1 MNKTYFNRQSTK
13 TPEQQALERKINLK
27 YGNDGEE
34 HYLEYLRTNYKKY
47 TWEKTEIKLKNEKGQ
62 YCAVDIIGYN
72 HDDKVII
79 SIEIKSKRYVR
90 GDSSHKYHAFNKS
103 KLDYIKEK
111 MNEGY
116 MFRAYIVMNLLKTPQ
131 KPLSNYNKENA
142 GQFIIHEITRDKL
155 ASNVGIK
162 ETWSYFCKKTKR
174 LIEDE
179 ADFHDEM
186 YEETELYNSHRNI
199 VNYGIRIHDTFW
211 ENHDGFKFPKQV
223 KMKVYKVRNGEKI
236 LKKSYYS
243 WR

>member
-1 MNKTYFNRQSTK
+1 MNKTYFERKSNK
-13 TPEQQALERKINLK
+13 TPEEKAFEKKINLE
-27 YGNDGEE
+27 YGADGEE
-34 HYLEYLRTNYKKY
+34 HYFNYLKTNYKKY
-47 TWEKTEIKLKNEKGQ
+47 TWEKTEIKLKNEKGE

-79 SIEIKSKRYVR
+79 SIELKSKRYVR
-90 GDSSHKYHAFNKS
+90 GDKYHNYHTFNRS

-116 MFRAYIVMNLLKTPQ
+116 MFRAYVVMNLLKIPQAPKTP
-131 KPLSNYNKENA
+131 YNKENA
-142 GQFIIHEITRDKL
+142 GQFIIHEITKDKL

-174 LIEDE
+174 LIDDE

-186 YEETELYNSHRNI
+186 YEECELYNSHRDI
-199 VNYGIRIHDTFW
+199 VNYGIRIHNTFW
-211 ENHDGFKFPKQV
+211 ETHEGFIFPKQV
-223 KMKVYKVRNGEKI
+223 KMKRFKVINDERKLI
-236 LKKSYYS
+236 KTYYS